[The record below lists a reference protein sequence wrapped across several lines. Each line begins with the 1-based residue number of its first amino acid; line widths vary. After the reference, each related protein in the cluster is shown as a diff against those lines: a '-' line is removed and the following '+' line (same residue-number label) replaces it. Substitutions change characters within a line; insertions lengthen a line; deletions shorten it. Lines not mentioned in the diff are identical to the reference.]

1 MDTVLAIARACA
13 EDGYLPN
20 GITQLMNAILVKNG
34 VRQATLLDTP
44 EAHTILMS
52 AFPDTFEIMNHPW
65 VNDKFL
71 IQKGKDYPVPKS
83 HIEVGELLGY
93 PCAKEFEKT
102 RSACRSKY
110 LFEIV
115 AHIKNV
121 PAAHGPEITR
131 PVQVFSVMCL
141 NQEKKPVM
149 QEFAQRIHE
158 SLTTDPMGALFV
170 ESVEFKETYIPS
182 ELKQGLNAACTVM
195 GGKSRRK
202 HRHHHVRR
210 KTRNIRHKH

>member
-1 MDTVLAIARACA
+1 M
-13 EDGYLPN
+13 PN
-20 GITQLMNAILVKNG
+20 GISQLMNAILVKNG

-44 EAHTILMS
+44 EAHTILMR

-71 IQKGKDYPVPKS
+71 IQKGKVYPVPQS

-115 AHIKNV
+115 ANLKNM
-121 PAAHGPEITR
+121 PAAHGPAALGPEITR

-141 NQEKKPVM
+141 NKDKKPVLE
-149 QEFAQRIHE
+149 EFAQRIHE
-158 SLTTDPMGALFV
+158 SLTTDPMGSLFV
-170 ESVEFKETYIPS
+170 DSVTLKERYVPS
-182 ELKQGLNAACTVM
+182 ELKQGLNACTIM
-195 GGKSRRK
+195 GGKSRR
-202 HRHHHVRR
+202 
-210 KTRNIRHKH
+210 RHKLRRNKTHKR

>member
-1 MDTVLAIARACA
+1 MDAVIAIARASA

-34 VRQATLLDTP
+34 VRKATLLDTP
-44 EAHTILMS
+44 EAHTVLMN
-52 AFPDTFEIMNHPW
+52 AFPDTFEVMNHPW

-71 IQKGKDYPVPKS
+71 IQKGKDYPVPQS

-121 PAAHGPEITR
+121 PAAHGPAAHWPEITR

-149 QEFAQRIHE
+149 QEYAQRIHE
-158 SLTTDPMGALFV
+158 SLTTDPVGELFV
-170 ESVEFKETYIPS
+170 ESVQFKENYIPS
-182 ELKQGLNAACTVM
+182 ELKQSMNACTIM
-195 GGKSRRK
+195 GGKSRRRK
-202 HRHHHVRR
+202 QLRR
-210 KTRNIRHKH
+210 NKNKTHKR

>member
-1 MDTVLAIARACA
+1 MDAVIAIARACA

-34 VRQATLLDTP
+34 VRPATLLDTP
-44 EAHTILMS
+44 EAHTILMH

-71 IQKGKDYPVPKS
+71 IQKGKVYPMPQS

-121 PAAHGPEITR
+121 PEITR

-141 NQEKKPVM
+141 NQEKKAEI
-149 QEFAQRIHE
+149 QALAQRIHD
-158 SLTTDPMGALFV
+158 SLISDSIGSLFV
-170 ESVEFKETYIPS
+170 DSVEFKETYIPS
-182 ELKQGLNAACTVM
+182 ELKQGLNACTIM
-195 GGKSRRK
+195 GGKRSQRRK
-202 HRHHHVRR
+202 MR
-210 KTRNIRHKH
+210 KTYKRNITQK